1 MYCTSELFADGEKFL
16 SEKDLPSCQN
26 SSQLSSL
33 WPMDR
38 KLEITLRLARTIA
51 GPKVITLTL
60 HLTKCDLIFENMRKL
75 IIP

>member
-38 KLEITLRLARTIA
+38 KLEITLTSKNNCRAKSNYSYFT
-51 GPKVITLTL
+51 
-60 HLTKCDLIFENMRKL
+60 FNQM
-75 IIP
+75 